1 MKTFD
6 NLVFEPHNI
15 DGIHATE
22 MFDNGYGVSVIKNDF
37 SYGGDSGYYELAVLN
52 KDGGLSYSTPVTE
65 DVEGWLT
72 PEMVTNLMSQV
83 QELPKA
89 DVS

>member
-1 MKTFD
+1 MMKTFD

-37 SYGGDSGYYELAVLN
+37 SHGSFPG
-52 KDGGLSYSTPVTE
+52 
-65 DVEGWLT
+65 
-72 PEMVTNLMSQV
+72 
-83 QELPKA
+83 
-89 DVS
+89 